1 MLILN
6 MPKVSDNEV
15 KVCSSNHRLQTALNI
30 KGQILFQHSA
40 QYEVREMAVSTS
52 ALLKKKIISVRVYK
66 FIWRGDLNKYIYS
79 YNLFDE
85 YKSMGRT

>member
-30 KGQILFQHSA
+30 KGHILFQHLA
-40 QYEVREMAVSTS
+40 RCEVREIAVSTS
-52 ALLKKKIISVRVYK
+52 ALPSNLL
-66 FIWRGDLNKYIYS
+66 FWRDSQSEEGWQIDVLHHGPVQDK
-79 YNLFDE
+79 
-85 YKSMGRT
+85 

>member
-40 QYEVREMAVSTS
+40 QYEVREIAVRTS
-52 ALLKKKIISVRVYK
+52 ALLSNLL
-66 FIWRGDLNKYIYS
+66 FWRESQSEDGWQIDVLHH
-79 YNLFDE
+79 
-85 YKSMGRT
+85 GPV

>member
-6 MPKVSDNEV
+6 MPKVSDNKV

-40 QYEVREMAVSTS
+40 QYEVREIAVSTS
-52 ALLKKKIISVRVYK
+52 VLLSNLP
-66 FIWRGDLNKYIYS
+66 FWRESQSEEGWQIDVLHH
-79 YNLFDE
+79 
-85 YKSMGRT
+85 GPV

>member
-15 KVCSSNHRLQTALNI
+15 KVCSSDHRLQTALNI

-52 ALLKKKIISVRVYK
+52 ALPSNFL
-66 FIWRGDLNKYIYS
+66 FWRDSQSEEGWQIDVLH
-79 YNLFDE
+79 D
-85 YKSMGRT
+85 GPV

>member
-30 KGQILFQHSA
+30 KGHILFQHSA
-40 QYEVREMAVSTS
+40 RCEVREIAVSTS
-52 ALLKKKIISVRVYK
+52 ALPSNLL
-66 FIWRGDLNKYIYS
+66 FWRDSQSEEGWQTDVLHHGPVQDK
-79 YNLFDE
+79 
-85 YKSMGRT
+85 